1 MAFTSYLF
9 HGFFWIKWAV
19 IIVIRLPKISIFI
32 LQRSLPF
39 LMCFPF
45 QQYSVR
51 VAVLWC
57 KVMKPWDFYWQWPPT
72 WQVLILAEA
81 FIHDMYTQ
89 SSKEERAFAILLWKI
104 PNQYYIPWVWRAG
117 WLTHRFLGKRESI
130 EGGIM
135 AVPILWNCTELNIN
149 TTQNNIRNCKPHWNY
164 PKISKYHKLL
174 GFVKQQYHNL
184 K

>member
-1 MAFTSYLF
+1 MTVVSQVAIEVRQDCSHIYEGVNTWSLLLSLMAFTSYLF
-9 HGFFWIKWAV
+9 RGFFWIKWAV

-89 SSKEERAFAILLWKI
+89 SSKEERAFAIL
-104 PNQYYIPWVWRAG
+104 
-117 WLTHRFLGKRESI
+117 
-130 EGGIM
+130 
-135 AVPILWNCTELNIN
+135 
-149 TTQNNIRNCKPHWNY
+149 
-164 PKISKYHKLL
+164 
-174 GFVKQQYHNL
+174 
-184 K
+184 